1 MHICENHSEV
11 VALPLGRFALC
22 CDSQSRSWLRLSTD
36 PCLVLLKLS
45 EIHRENRSNAKPDG
59 LTWGVLLI
67 LIKHYRFLLDFSL
80 AKTCWIGP
88 ALGAAGRSALPPP
101 PGTVGPETLLQM
113 SSGKGVKMVHCI
125 LFYPFSLH
133 FFGTEAIKSMPAVYF
148 QQLGLGNRYSNRDR
162 AISWVFVCFNG
173 TVRLQEAQ
181 LGGPPVGLISAIFV
195 TTMSCSAL
203 HTCHLRKC
211 ILSRSCSEVTISGQL
226 I

>member
-125 LFYPFSLH
+125 LFYPFLSISLGQKQSKACQL
-133 FFGTEAIKSMPAVYF
+133 FIFNSLGWETGTATGTEQFPGF
-148 QQLGLGNRYSNRDR
+148 L
-162 AISWVFVCFNG
+162 FVLMG
-173 TVRLQEAQ
+173 QYDY
-181 LGGPPVGLISAIFV
+181 
-195 TTMSCSAL
+195 
-203 HTCHLRKC
+203 RKPNW
-211 ILSRSCSEVTISGQL
+211 EVL
-226 I
+226 LWD